1 MGTYRRLL
9 YDNVLD
15 DEVLDIKVFRV
26 RVRLGVLQ
34 EAEDELNGLLGPA
47 TFGSCPSEY
56 HSQSNKQDIT
66 HPE

>member
-34 EAEDELNGLLGPA
+34 EAEDELDGLLGPT
-47 TFGSCPSEY
+47 TFGSCRSE
-56 HSQSNKQDIT
+56 HRK
-66 HPE
+66 PV